1 MEKNEQVLDILYAQR
16 SRVGQRDVLVSQ
28 QDLIETGWTGSLP
41 TVMFKIFETY
51 RVRFERILGKYK
63 IVKVEPWML
72 TQKSET
78 PADMNAPL
86 PISGKPKF
94 NLKELYKDQI
104 KDGGN
109 PKELKND

>member
-1 MEKNEQVLDILYAQR
+1 MEKNESVLEALYTKNM
-16 SRVGQRDVLVSQ
+16 RVAQRDVLVTQ
-28 QDLIETGWTGSLP
+28 QELVEAGWNGALP
-41 TVMFKIFETY
+41 TQMFKVFDTY

-72 TQKSET
+72 TQKSEKA
-78 PADMNAPL
+78 ADMNAPL

-94 NLKELYKDQI
+94 NLKDLYKDQI

-109 PKELKND
+109 PKELKKD